1 MLIHCII
8 LCIIVYET
16 LNHIAYI
23 EILCKFYLD
32 KVFKVDNMNIQVLV
46 VTDETLPFVVVV
58 EIVVEKN

>member
-1 MLIHCII
+1 MCNT
-8 LCIIVYET
+8 VYET

-23 EILCKFYLD
+23 EILFKFYLD

>member
-1 MLIHCII
+1 MGDANTSYN
-8 LCIIVYET
+8 IVYET